1 MPLKDSCRAFPG
13 GPLSVYGSLSISFQ
27 AHVLSS
33 LDPPEYIHQ
42 NGLQSAKIG
51 IHPFIFF
58 FLVPLTRCNCETV
71 FQPAGSDPLKSLYVI
86 KPWWRHLDPYFV
98 FQQLIWLSAL
108 KKCKFPVGLELVSIF
123 FFFFLLLQDKSNEN
137 LQDILHMEA
146 WAHRSNASFA
156 FPGDIFAPC
165 KITADLGNR
174 APG

>member
-1 MPLKDSCRAFPG
+1 MPRVPVEIKSLLEKVPLKDSCRAFPG

-71 FQPAGSDPLKSLYVI
+71 FQPASSDPLKSLYVI

-98 FQQLIWLSAL
+98 FQQLIWLSTL

-123 FFFFLLLQDKSNEN
+123 FFPPPPRQIKWEPSGYPTHGSLS
-137 LQDILHMEA
+137 
-146 WAHRSNASFA
+146 S
-156 FPGDIFAPC
+156 
-165 KITADLGNR
+165 
-174 APG
+174 